1 MTSLRDW
8 KRYANTQF
16 HTTKEI
22 KEYQLKV
29 KKNPQWQ
36 EYEQNWIDEN
46 VTPLIDF
53 FGTEYAWKHVLKTDN
68 VKFSGTNTRTTARVV
83 KNTGVATHT
92 AEAVYEGNVNG
103 GGGHWYSRR
112 KGQTDFF
119 NSYDEYQ
126 IEGTNIWCQTF
137 ALMNVANR
145 LPKRHPKRSFYKYYY
160 YNYYALLFIKEC
172 IDNITKRKDLQKAI
186 QQCLRFPNI
195 CLNAIE
201 IDFNTA
207 NITDQS
213 KNPTNLSY
221 PEIKTEFEEVKSR
234 IPVRQTIEK
243 NDAKFFSINELKEIY
258 RIKNIPFQ
266 SSWKKMDYIQNLKS
280 E

>member
-8 KRYANTQF
+8 KQYANTQF
-16 HTTKEI
+16 HTIGQI
-22 KEYQLKV
+22 KKYQSQV

-92 AEAVYEGNVNG
+92 AEAVYEENVNG

-126 IEGTNIWCQTF
+126 IVGTNIWCQTF

-145 LPKRHPKRSFYKYYY
+145 LPNRYPERTLCKYYY
-160 YNYYALLFIKEC
+160 YNYYTLLFIKEC

-207 NITDQS
+207 TITNDKGSPSQDNN
-213 KNPTNLSY
+213 K
-221 PEIKTEFEEVKSR
+221 IKTDFETIKKEAPER
-234 IPVRQTIEK
+234 ETIEK
-243 NDAKFFSINELKEIY
+243 NDAKFFSIQQLKKMY
-258 RIKNIPFQ
+258 KLKNIPFQ
-266 SSWKKMDYIQNLKS
+266 SSWKKMDYIQNFN
-280 E
+280 